1 MKSSNALAAPSR
13 FAHLVHVNIAPH
25 SACRNKL
32 RNLRQFRWM
41 RRFTTFEKAIL
52 ANSIIIVL
60 DTVAGWWITQHNPET
75 YHYLIDTSF
84 IAFAAILGLTVNFL
98 LLRAAFT
105 PLHTVLKTIRAVEA
119 GDLDARVEAQESVA
133 DAQAL
138 ARAFNS
144 MLDRLEQARDDTA
157 ARVLRAQE
165 AERRRIALELHDQTG
180 QRLTALT
187 LHAEAIAQRL
197 SNEQSVAATQAHIQ
211 AERLGMLAQQTLAE
225 VQALSRQ
232 LRPAMLDDLGMP
244 AALRWLAK
252 DAEARLGV
260 AVRVRICEISPP
272 PQEAIA
278 SVSPTSTQPQV
289 SLEAAER
296 LPSDVETAL
305 FRIAQES
312 MTNAVRH
319 GHASLL
325 RIALRRTM
333 KHITL
338 TIADDGI
345 GFQAACGLNKWKG
358 SSPGGLGLEGMRE
371 RARSLGGV
379 CAVRSWPG
387 RGTVVRAT
395 LPLTPRGTTD

>member
-1 MKSSNALAAPSR
+1 MKSSRALAFPSR
-13 FAHLVHVNIAPH
+13 IIRLMRFPITPPT
-25 SACRNKL
+25 RL
-32 RNLRQFRWM
+32 RNRLLDLRQSRWL

-60 DTVAGWWITQHNPET
+60 DTIAGWWITQHNPET
-75 YHYLIDTSF
+75 YHYLIDTTF
-84 IAFAAILGLTVNFL
+84 IALAATLGLTVNFV
-98 LLRAAFT
+98 LLRAAFA

-119 GDLDARVEAQESVA
+119 GDLDARVAARESDT
-133 DAQAL
+133 DALAL

-165 AERRRIALELHDQTG
+165 TERRRLALELHDQTG
-180 QRLTALT
+180 QSLTALA

-197 SNEQSVAATQAHIQ
+197 SGEPSAAAAQAHSQ
-211 AERLGMLAQQTLAE
+211 AERLGLLAQQTLAE

-232 LRPAMLDDLGMP
+232 LRPPMLDDLGLP

-252 DAEARLGV
+252 DAGARLGV
-260 AVRVRICEISPP
+260 SVKVRIHELQSPIDDP
-272 PQEAIA
+272 TRVDLARSSRPLPVQEA
-278 SVSPTSTQPQV
+278 T
-289 SLEAAER
+289 ER
-296 LPSDVETAL
+296 LSTDIETAL

-319 GHASLL
+319 GHAHEL

-333 KHITL
+333 KRVTL
-338 TIADDGI
+338 TVVDNGC
-345 GFQAACGLNKWKG
+345 GFHAAREQDIRKR
-358 SSPGGLGLEGMRE
+358 SAPSGLGLEGMRE

-379 CAVRSWPG
+379 CTVRSWQG
-387 RGTVVRAT
+387 RGTAIRVT
-395 LPLTPRGTTD
+395 LPLEALRLG